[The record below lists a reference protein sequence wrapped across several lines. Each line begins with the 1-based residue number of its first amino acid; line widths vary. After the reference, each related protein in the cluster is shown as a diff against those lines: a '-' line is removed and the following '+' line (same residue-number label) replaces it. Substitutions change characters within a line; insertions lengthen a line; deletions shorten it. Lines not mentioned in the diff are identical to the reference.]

1 MAWSWR
7 CETAEGEA
15 LTDEWFSEE
24 AFSSRGDAET
34 WLGEN
39 WQEIAAAGA
48 ERAILVD
55 GERDVYSMSLSD
67 PL

>member
-7 CETAEGEA
+7 CETAEGET
-15 LTDEWFSEE
+15 LTDERFSDE

-48 ERAILVD
+48 ERVTLIE
-55 GERDVYSMSLSD
+55 GERVVYSMSLSD